1 MFPTKDELTKTL
13 VENIMGDGKRFEDLQ
28 ESWFSKHLIIAI
40 REAMWVILLV
50 IKAVYENLTVRKA
63 TGNILDDKGYDFGVD
78 RKEAVKAIHTVT
90 LHKATPVVFDTVVP
104 DGFLL
109 TTTPVGNKPPVK
121 FQVVQ
126 GQGLLIPIGEKKIEN
141 VLVECLEFGEVGNV
155 AQGAINL
162 IAQAGFD
169 SVTDSK
175 LYQAGSETDQH
186 EPYRQRILERKR
198 KPARAGVPADWER
211 WALEVKGVTKA
222 KCFRCARGAGTADII
237 IWGNQGDAPE
247 KGLIEACQNYLEKNY
262 VPADLAQG
270 GILVVA
276 PELVSVDIVIE
287 DVVLKEG
294 YTKETAEEILQ
305 KAFLEYFR
313 SDKTKEMVSV
323 VDCIVCIRTAFVEED
338 AEKTSV
344 IEDFVLQKPSKNIL
358 LTAKQSPVIGKMEV
372 TVRE

>member
-1 MFPTKDELTKTL
+1 MFPTKDELTKIL

-175 LYQAGSETDQH
+175 LYLAGSETEQD

-305 KAFLEYFR
+305 RAFLEYFR

-323 VDCIVCIRTAFVEED
+323 VDCIVCIRTAFDEED

>member
-28 ESWFSKHLIIAI
+28 ESWFSKHLITAI

-109 TTTPVGNKPPVK
+109 TTTPVGNKLPVK
-121 FQVVQ
+121 FQVMQ

-175 LYQAGSETDQH
+175 LYLAGSETEQD

-323 VDCIVCIRTAFVEED
+323 VDCIVCIRTAFDEED

>member
-28 ESWFSKHLIIAI
+28 ESWFSKHLITAI

-175 LYQAGSETDQH
+175 LYLAGSETEQD

-323 VDCIVCIRTAFVEED
+323 VDCIVCIRTAFDEED

>member
-28 ESWFSKHLIIAI
+28 ESWFSKHLITAI

-126 GQGLLIPIGEKKIEN
+126 GQGLLIPMGEKKIEN

-175 LYQAGSETDQH
+175 LYLAGSETEQD

-305 KAFLEYFR
+305 RAFLEYFR

-323 VDCIVCIRTAFVEED
+323 VDCIVCIRTAFDEED

>member
-28 ESWFSKHLIIAI
+28 ESWFSKHLITAI

-126 GQGLLIPIGEKKIEN
+126 GQGLLIPMGEKKIEN

-175 LYQAGSETDQH
+175 LYLAGSETEQD

-222 KCFRCARGAGTADII
+222 KCFRCARGVGTADII

-305 KAFLEYFR
+305 RAFLEYFR

-323 VDCIVCIRTAFVEED
+323 VDCIVCIRTAFDEED

>member
-1 MFPTKDELTKTL
+1 M
-13 VENIMGDGKRFEDLQ
+13 
-28 ESWFSKHLIIAI
+28 
-40 REAMWVILLV
+40 
-50 IKAVYENLTVRKA
+50 
-63 TGNILDDKGYDFGVD
+63 
-78 RKEAVKAIHTVT
+78 
-90 LHKATPVVFDTVVP
+90 
-104 DGFLL
+104 
-109 TTTPVGNKPPVK
+109 
-121 FQVVQ
+121 
-126 GQGLLIPIGEKKIEN
+126 
-141 VLVECLEFGEVGNV
+141 
-155 AQGAINL
+155 
-162 IAQAGFD
+162 
-169 SVTDSK
+169 
-175 LYQAGSETDQH
+175 
-186 EPYRQRILERKR
+186 
-198 KPARAGVPADWER
+198 
-211 WALEVKGVTKA
+211 TKA

-323 VDCIVCIRTAFVEED
+323 VDCIVCIRTAFDEED

>member
-1 MFPTKDELTKTL
+1 M
-13 VENIMGDGKRFEDLQ
+13 
-28 ESWFSKHLIIAI
+28 
-40 REAMWVILLV
+40 
-50 IKAVYENLTVRKA
+50 
-63 TGNILDDKGYDFGVD
+63 
-78 RKEAVKAIHTVT
+78 
-90 LHKATPVVFDTVVP
+90 
-104 DGFLL
+104 
-109 TTTPVGNKPPVK
+109 
-121 FQVVQ
+121 VQ

-175 LYQAGSETDQH
+175 LYLAGSETEQD

-294 YTKETAEEILQ
+294 YTNPEIG
-305 KAFLEYFR
+305 
-313 SDKTKEMVSV
+313 EMLHISRHTVKHHVS
-323 VDCIVCIRTAFVEED
+323 
-338 AEKTSV
+338 SV
-344 IEDFVLQKPSKNIL
+344 LSK
-358 LTAKQSPVIGKMEV
+358 IGAV
-372 TVRE
+372 NRINAIY